1 MQERVCDA
9 HSATR
14 PKSMSRILSLSMIVL
29 RRWAIV
35 KIVRSAKPLRT
46 SSCAVDNFIRL
57 WLIMWQP
64 QALRQATHRGA
75 AEVLTWICRSVSM
88 STLLVASSYAAS
100 LVKSAFHN
108 ARGRGCRRTISSTF
122 VFRNSAR
129 AICAHSVRR
138 ISEFPC
144 NTASETRR

>member
-14 PKSMSRILSLSMIVL
+14 PKSMSRILSLSMIVF

-64 QALRQATHRGA
+64 QALRQATHIGA
-75 AEVLTWICRSVSM
+75 AEVAYLDLPVRINVN
-88 STLLVASSYAAS
+88 A
-100 LVKSAFHN
+100 
-108 ARGRGCRRTISSTF
+108 ARGLILRSKSCQVSLSQR
-122 VFRNSAR
+122 AR
-129 AICAHSVRR
+129 SRLRAYHQQHLRLPQQR
-138 ISEFPC
+138 PC
-144 NTASETRR
+144 HLHA